1 LGLVLAGV
9 DLSRLGI
16 SVVKNTSGK
25 IMNYRFPKISEL
37 YDKFSNYDGVSKTK
51 FIDDLYDLFV
61 IKLKSLPSTRIS
73 GEVLLNSFKEQVV
86 SLKFLKYWRPATAY
100 KTLKLKL
107 EQGMK
112 AFVVSGYMNYQIAKA
127 ELSATNELILYEL
140 NTSSRGVV
148 VGRLENVL
156 AKEGSEAAKRVDLE
170 VFKNADGSFG
180 VRVELAGTNLLA
192 LYPNIRKSLSEI
204 DGILKSAGFDRY
216 RFENLLRQ
224 SDNLKYLEE
233 NANLLPEIAG
243 KIKPKMQYTDADVL
257 KIFKDAV
264 NSDFVKMLL
273 PSDFVAS
280 LKTFGR
286 LDDNGVLVKFTDD
299 EIVNYFRNYHNV
311 YTKGEFFT
319 QIENILLKNNLYNL
333 TKKEAYMLWGY
344 TTNLFYRN
352 LNICLRDGKYTTEI
366 ADIVSTLKSAM
377 QKVPKYNGTAYR
389 ALEFKGNSLTQFLN
403 KYGVE
408 GSEVTFDDF
417 LSAGSTK
424 EAAFFD
430 KPEKNVRII
439 MEVKDAPIISS
450 VADGIKFRG
459 YTPEEL
465 LLNTGR
471 KFIIQKVNNKNG
483 IYEIIMNQV
492 N

>member
-1 LGLVLAGV
+1 
-9 DLSRLGI
+9 
-16 SVVKNTSGK
+16 
-25 IMNYRFPKISEL
+25 
-37 YDKFSNYDGVSKTK
+37 
-51 FIDDLYDLFV
+51 
-61 IKLKSLPSTRIS
+61 
-73 GEVLLNSFKEQVV
+73 
-86 SLKFLKYWRPATAY
+86 
-100 KTLKLKL
+100 
-107 EQGMK
+107 
-112 AFVVSGYMNYQIAKA
+112 
-127 ELSATNELILYEL
+127 
-140 NTSSRGVV
+140 
-148 VGRLENVL
+148 
-156 AKEGSEAAKRVDLE
+156 
-170 VFKNADGSFG
+170 
-180 VRVELAGTNLLA
+180 
-192 LYPNIRKSLSEI
+192 
-204 DGILKSAGFDRY
+204 
-216 RFENLLRQ
+216 
-224 SDNLKYLEE
+224 
-233 NANLLPEIAG
+233 
-243 KIKPKMQYTDADVL
+243 MQYTDADVL
-257 KIFKDAV
+257 KLFQDAV